1 MNKNYEILQLSDSDI
16 KTLDIKSLNKKYKEL
31 ARIYHPDRP
40 EGDDLKF
47 KEINMAYNKVKKYI
61 NSNEF
66 DNSDPYKL
74 YTEKIINKGEYF
86 KTIFSQLKNIDIDNC
101 LSSFMSYTNELK
113 YIYDKHKCK
122 EKTEDTIIN
131 VKVTL
136 EDIFN
141 NEDKIIT
148 LKRNRQCESCFIN
161 DLKFCLKCNNKQY
174 IEKEKGFIF
183 SCSESIIIFNE
194 QGNEEKN
201 KRPGD
206 IIVKISSKTHDKFKK
221 LNDNDILYE
230 INYNKLEPLNH
241 NFIYL
246 DNKEYTFNAT
256 YPWRKEYVINNK
268 GLPVPY
274 SNSKGDLIIK
284 INYIPENIFYEEES
298 YFKLDL

>member
-1 MNKNYEILQLSDSDI
+1 MNKNYEILQLSDSEI
-16 KTLDIKSLNKKYKEL
+16 KNLDIKSLNKKYKEL
-31 ARIYHPDRP
+31 ARLYHPDRP

-61 NSNEF
+61 NSSEF
-66 DNSDPYKL
+66 DSSDPYKL
-74 YTEKIINKGEYF
+74 YTEKVINKGEYF

-101 LSSFMSYTNELK
+101 LSNFMSYTNELK
-113 YIYDKHKCK
+113 YIYDKHKCR

-148 LKRNRQCESCFIN
+148 LKRTRHCENCIVN

-174 IEKEKGFIF
+174 VEKEKGFIF
-183 SCSESIIIFNE
+183 SCSECIIIFNE

-206 IIVKISSKTHDKFKK
+206 IIVKISSKIHDKFKR
-221 LNDNDILYE
+221 LNENDIVYE
-230 INYNKLEPLNH
+230 INYNKLETLNH
-241 NFIYL
+241 SFVYL

-256 YPWRKEYVINNK
+256 YPWRKEYIIKNK

-274 SNSKGDLIIK
+274 SDNKGDLIIK
-284 INYIPENIFYEEES
+284 VNYIPEDTVFNMDSSFE
-298 YFKLDL
+298 LTL